1 MNILEQE
8 DMVKGL
14 PDDILIQQAQNP
26 SNQLPQFLVVSEI
39 QRREKMRKSYAEAV
53 PEESIKD
60 QVISSG
66 LASMSP
72 ELDPLMASAMGAQGG
87 QDPMQQQ
94 MQPPMQQPMQQMQQP
109 MQQQMQPPM
118 QDPMMQ
124 QQMMAAGGGMMP
136 YRMFNGRDVPF
147 SDLEALID
155 QLINQGVPPEQAEVL
170 AASEYGDEYNF
181 KEETDAL
188 LGRGVLDN
196 INKGGVG
203 EAVNLDVGKG
213 DKVDSATAEVI
224 LAGADGPKVNSNAL
238 DYMARKYGG
247 VDDKG
252 RGKELSDLGEQGFVM
267 PTLETLS
274 QGMGGLSYTPEA
286 VDYGSAIEKV
296 NAARDASLLALD
308 KNKPDFL
315 SAYDDVKNKPNL
327 DFSGFGLDYKT
338 LIADA
343 EKRATG
349 IRDDAKKDSGYQA
362 LIALGAG
369 ISEGKLGQGIR
380 DAGTRMTDIRS
391 QARKEASAESQLAR
405 RMELAGEESKMNL
418 GIKGQEAGN
427 VEATNRRGAVT
438 SQYKAERESELAK
451 AGIIDKSARDQINLE
466 VKSLEADYSRNKD
479 EYDANIEKFVKQGA
493 LLRYRDLENQSQRS
507 LDRSILTA
515 ISGPIEDAFKE
526 WNLENPSKSA
536 EEKATYLRS
545 LIGQFITLDE
555 INKYSNNSNS
565 PTDMRIV
572 R

>member
-94 MQPPMQQPMQQMQQP
+94 MQQPMQPQQPP
-109 MQQQMQPPM
+109 MQQQMQQPM

-124 QQMMAAGGGMMP
+124 QQMMAAGGGIMP
-136 YRMFNGRDVPF
+136 YRMDQGRDVPF
-147 SDLEALID
+147 SDLQTLIN
-155 QLINQGVPPEQAEVL
+155 QLINQGVPEKQAMDFI
-170 AASEYGDEYNF
+170 AASEYGDEYNV
-181 KEETDAL
+181 KEETEAI
-188 LGRGVLDN
+188 LGRGILDN
-196 INKGGVG
+196 FNKGGVG
-203 EAVNLDVGKG
+203 DAVTEDVGKA
-213 DKVDSATAEVI
+213 DEVSLDTAELI
-224 LAGADGPKVNSNAL
+224 LAEGTGLNPYAEA
-238 DYMARKYGG
+238 YMAKKYGG

-252 RGKELSDLGEQGFVM
+252 RANEIANLGEKDFVM

-274 QGMGGLSYTPEA
+274 QGLGLEKYTPEA
-286 VDYGSAIEKV
+286 VDYGSAIDKV
-296 NAARDASLLALD
+296 NAAKDASLLALD
-308 KNKPDFL
+308 KNKLDYL
-315 SAYDDVKNKPNL
+315 SVYDDDKNKPNL
-327 DFSGFGLDYKT
+327 DFSEFGLDYKK

-369 ISEGKLGQGIR
+369 ISEGKIGQGIR
-380 DAGTRMTDIRS
+380 DAGTRITDIRS

-427 VEATNRRGAVT
+427 VEATNRRAAVT
-438 SQYKAERESELAK
+438 SQYEADRELELAK

-545 LIGQFITLDE
+545 LLGQFITLDE
-555 INKYSNNSNS
+555 INKYSNNSDS
-565 PTDMRIV
+565 LTDMRIV
-572 R
+572 RPGS